1 MAGDGITRRS
11 FLAGTGGL
19 VLATAV
25 GATAG
30 ATTPARS
37 KAISPLVLS
46 TDLYASPES
55 SALRVRHRDR
65 LQVLIV
71 GPGTGGLPA
80 AQCIGTGHGDGP
92 EHAPRPRR
100 PSQRARRLCR
110 GCGLRP
116 ARRLE
121 GTRGDAGKKTPFAV
135 QVKPQPEAPAIGAVA
150 PRAPSPTKAAPLGVH
165 PICTRVPA
173 CPLHTVSL
181 SDIIGAGKP
190 VAVLFA
196 TPALCQS
203 MYCGPV
209 LDELLKVTDGYAEK
223 ITFVHVEI
231 YTSNRGADKAP
242 TVEAWGI
249 PSEPWLFTVDGA
261 GTILGRIDGAFGGD
275 EMKFQL
281 DALAAT
287 ANRLRRAGNK
297 KGPPANRRASP

>member
-19 VLATAV
+19 VVATAV

-30 ATTPARS
+30 AAIPERS

-46 TDLYASPES
+46 TDLYASPTPQRFVFAIAIGAKYSS
-55 SALRVRHRDR
+55 SAPAQVGFLPPDASGPATVTLQDSSLDR
-65 LQVLIV
+65 A
-71 GPGTGGLPA
+71 GLPK
-80 AQCIGTGHGDGP
+80 G
-92 EHAPRPRR
+92 
-100 PSQRARRLCR
+100 R
-110 GCGLRP
+110 GVYVASAVFDQPGVWK
-116 ARRLE
+116 
-121 GTRGDAGKKTPFAV
+121 GFVVTKGKRIPFAV
-135 QVKPQPEAPAIGAVA
+135 QVKPQPEAPAIGALA
-150 PRAPSPTKAAPLGVH
+150 PRAPSPTKTAPLGVH

-173 CPLHTVSL
+173 CPLHAVSL
-181 SDIIGAGKP
+181 SDVIGAGKP

-209 LDELLKVTDGYAEK
+209 LDELLKVTDAYAEK

-231 YTSNRGADKAP
+231 YASNRGADKAP
-242 TVEAWGI
+242 TVAAWGI
-249 PSEPWLFTVDGA
+249 PSEPWLFTVDGS
-261 GTILGRIDGAFGGD
+261 GTIVGRIDGAFGGN

-287 ANRLRRAGNK
+287 A
-297 KGPPANRRASP
+297 P

>member
-19 VLATAV
+19 VVATAV
-25 GATAG
+25 GANAG
-30 ATTPARS
+30 ATTAARN

-46 TDLYASPES
+46 TDLYASPTPQRFVFAIAVGSKYSS
-55 SALRVRHRDR
+55 SAPAQVGFLPPGASGTATVTVQRTRLDR
-65 LQVLIV
+65 A
-71 GPGTGGLPA
+71 GLPK
-80 AQCIGTGHGDGP
+80 G
-92 EHAPRPRR
+92 
-100 PSQRARRLCR
+100 R
-110 GCGLRP
+110 GVYVADALFDQPGVWKGLVV
-116 ARRLE
+116 
-121 GTRGDAGKKTPFAV
+121 TRGRKTPFAV
-135 QVKPQPEAPAIGAVA
+135 EVKPAPEAPAIGAVA
-150 PRAPSPTKAAPLGVH
+150 PRAPSPTKNAPLGVH
-165 PICTRVPA
+165 PICTRVPV

-181 SDIIGAGKP
+181 SDVIGAGKP

-209 LDELLKVTDGYAEK
+209 LDELLKITDAYAEK

-287 ANRLRRAGNK
+287 A
-297 KGPPANRRASP
+297 